1 MARVV
6 RSATLGRHPSSAAA
20 SFPAPTPRKALLPAR
35 GQPRACGRP
44 LVVGSIAGCYGNLAL
59 SLCFQ
64 AASRA
69 VHSKPDEARP
79 RGCTTDAARR
89 EALRDDMAFETGTP
103 RCGSGWLSNRRCT
116 KARSTCYTHF
126 WIAVAAACVP
136 FVIEHPFL
144 QLHAIQSAAVAGE
157 GGIIKRTY
165 SEQPK
170 LATAHRMFECPF
182 NITSRA
188 PL

>member
-1 MARVV
+1 MA
-6 RSATLGRHPSSAAA
+6 A
-20 SFPAPTPRKALLPAR
+20 
-35 GQPRACGRP
+35 
-44 LVVGSIAGCYGNLAL
+44 GNLAL

-116 KARSTCYTHF
+116 
-126 WIAVAAACVP
+126 
-136 FVIEHPFL
+136 
-144 QLHAIQSAAVAGE
+144 
-157 GGIIKRTY
+157 
-165 SEQPK
+165 
-170 LATAHRMFECPF
+170 
-182 NITSRA
+182 
-188 PL
+188 